1 MNCES
6 LVAVVFPDELTFIGY
21 EAFQDCSSLVSLTLP
36 YKVRRV
42 SDNAFLN
49 CKNLNYLL
57 VPETCIVRYKTL
69 PTSCRLFFY

>member
-42 SDNAFLN
+42 SDNA
-49 CKNLNYLL
+49 
-57 VPETCIVRYKTL
+57 
-69 PTSCRLFFY
+69 S